1 LPVPGLEMSLE
12 RAARRGGDGERADGA
27 GACGDRQRFGGGWS
41 RFGVAWGPAEVSFCL
56 SPFELVFGRSEV
68 VAKPVASKCQAVRGQ
83 AEVGFCLSPF
93 ELVFG
98 SGWLG
103 DRQRPVFACPQCG
116 LELDSRLWTRV
127 GWCGSGP
134 GEILARGRAE
144 VRFCLVRGQAAV
156 GFCLSPVRT

>member
-1 LPVPGLEMSLE
+1 ML
-12 RAARRGGDGERADGA
+12 
-27 GACGDRQRFGGGWS
+27 
-41 RFGVAWGPAEVSFCL
+41 
-56 SPFELVFGRSEV
+56 
-68 VAKPVASKCQAVRGQ
+68 AKPVTSNCQAVRGQ
-83 AEVGFCLSPF
+83 AEVAFCLSPDLVCAMWGQAGIRGDWLRFGLAWGRAEVGFCLSPF

-103 DRQRPVFACPQCG
+103 DRQRPVFACPQFG
-116 LELDSRLWTRV
+116 LELGSRLWTRV

-156 GFCLSPVRT
+156 GFCLSPVRACPRFGVAWGQAVVDFCLSPF